1 MKSLTIRMQTFLG
14 SLTKLATVAL
24 LAALFSAAPFC
35 TAIAQVAP
43 PLGTTQSFA
52 ILGGQTVTNTG
63 PTIIIGDLG
72 VSPGTAV
79 TGFPPGTETGGTT
92 HAADAVALQAQSD
105 TTIVYNN
112 LAGEASTGSLT
123 GMDLGG
129 LTLVPGVYTFSSSA
143 QLTGALTL
151 DGQNNP
157 AAVWVFQIASTLT
170 TASGSSVVL
179 TNGANPCNVF
189 WQVGSS
195 ATLGT
200 TTAFVGNIFALTSI
214 SLTTGATVAGRALAR
229 NGAVTMDSNKVSIAA
244 CGGATGTPVPP
255 TLSKAFSPA
264 TINAG
269 GTSTLT
275 ITLSNPN
282 TTAASLNMP
291 FTDILPS
298 GVLVSGGGSNTC
310 GGALTATAGSSA
322 VTLTGGSIPVNGS
335 CVLTVDVVA
344 ASGGNYINSLAVGAL
359 VTSNG
364 NNAAPAVATLTV
376 SAPSSVT
383 LGKAFSP
390 ATIAAGGTST
400 LTITLSNASTTAA
413 TLNAPLTDTLP
424 SGVVTSGSASTTC
437 GGTAST
443 GASTVTPTPQWSGG
457 GGASSVTLTG
467 GTIPASGSCVL
478 TVGVVAA
485 NGGSYI
491 NSLAAGALVTSNG
504 TSAAP
509 AVATLTVSSSSI
521 VTPTLGKAFSPAT
534 IAAGGT
540 STLTITLT
548 NANTTPA
555 TLNAPF
561 TDTLPSGVVV
571 SGTASTTC
579 AGGTASTVAPAVAA
593 QDRGLPKP
601 QWFGGNGASTV
612 TLTGGTIPANGSCV
626 LTVDVIAANGGSYIN
641 SLAAGALATSN
652 GTNAAPAIATLTVT
666 VPSPVT
672 LGKAFNQATINT
684 GGVSVLTITLSNAG
698 ATPALLTAPLT
709 DTLPSGVVASGNA
722 SSTCGGTASTGA
734 STATPAP
741 QWINAA
747 SSVTLMGGTIPAGS
761 SCTVTVSVTAPVAGS
776 YFNSLPAGA
785 LQTDLGNNA
794 APAVATLTANPTT
807 KADFSLAMVTP
818 GTVQI
823 TRGVPTTVAVG
834 VVTNPSNMP
843 IPVDVAFGCVVP
855 SGLTGTT
862 CSLNPAKITAGSP
875 SGSSTILTINTIRG
889 TTTSNLLPS
898 GPGAR
903 LPWYLPWASAATLF
917 ALVGLLCFARN
928 STSRRLLPYYLA
940 GVLLAVTAAGLAGC
954 GGAATGTSAG
964 TSVGSTSVAGTP
976 MGPSS
981 VTVTSTAAGIM
992 KTVSIPINVN

>member
-1 MKSLTIRMQTFLG
+1 MKRLMTRMQTFRG
-14 SLTKLATVAL
+14 SLAKLATVGL
-24 LAALFSAAPFC
+24 LATLFSAAPFR
-35 TAIAQVAP
+35 TAMAQVAP
-43 PLGTTQSFA
+43 PMGTTQSFA
-52 ILGGQTVTNTG
+52 VLGGASVVNTGSTVT
-63 PTIIIGDLG
+63 IGDVG
-72 VSPGTAV
+72 VSPGTV
-79 TGFPPGTETGGTT
+79 ISGFPPGLVTGGTT
-92 HAADAVALQAQSD
+92 HQTDAVALQAQND
-105 TTIVYNN
+105 TTAAYLN
-112 LAGEASTGSLT
+112 LAAQTPVTLDLT
-123 GMDLGG
+123 GKDLGG
-129 LTLVPGVYTFSSSA
+129 QTLVKGVYSFSSSA
-143 QLTGALTL
+143 GLTGTLTL
-151 DGQNNP
+151 DAGGSAN
-157 AAVWVFQIASTLT
+157 AVWVFKIGSTLT

-179 TNGANPCNVF
+179 INGANPCNIF

-195 ATLGT
+195 ATLGSAT
-200 TTAFVGNIFALTSI
+200 NFVGNIFALTSI
-214 SLTTGATVAGRALAR
+214 TLITGATVQGRLLAR
-229 NGAVTMDSNKVSIAA
+229 NGSVTLDTNTVNITA
-244 CGGATGTPVPP
+244 CGGTTGTTVPP
-255 TLSKAFSPA
+255 TLSTAFSPA
-264 TINAG
+264 TITAG

-282 TTAASLNMP
+282 TTAASLTTP
-291 FTDILPS
+291 FTDTLPS
-298 GVLVSGGGSNTC
+298 GLVVSGGSSTTC
-310 GGALTATAGSSA
+310 TGGALTATAGSSA
-322 VTLTGGSIPVNGS
+322 VTLTGGSIPINGS

-344 ASGGNYINSLAVGAL
+344 ASGGSYINSLAVGAL

-364 NNAAPAVATLTV
+364 TSAAPAVATLTV
-376 SAPSSVT
+376 SALSSVT

-390 ATIAAGGTST
+390 ATIAAGGTSS

-424 SGVVTSGSASTTC
+424 SGVVVSGTASTTC

-443 GASTVTPTPQWSGG
+443 GAS
-457 GGASSVTLTG
+457 SVTLTG
-467 GTIPASGSCVL
+467 GALPANGSCSLMVN
-478 TVGVVAA
+478 VVAA

-540 STLTITLT
+540 STLTITLS
-548 NANTTPA
+548 NANTTAA
-555 TLNAPF
+555 TLNAPL
-561 TDTLPSGVVV
+561 TDTLPGGVVV

-601 QWFGGNGASTV
+601 QWFGGNGASAV

-641 SLAAGALATSN
+641 SLAVGALATSN
-652 GTNAAPAIATLTVT
+652 GTNAAPAIATLTAT

-672 LGKAFNQATINT
+672 LGKAFNQASINA

-698 ATPALLTAPLT
+698 VTPALLTAPLT
-709 DTLPSGVVASGNA
+709 DTLPSGMVVSGNA

-747 SSVTLMGGTIPAGS
+747 SSVTLTGGTIPAGS

-785 LQTDLGNNA
+785 LRTDKGNNA

-807 KADFSLAMVTP
+807 KADVSLAMVTP

-823 TRGVPTTVAVG
+823 TRGVPSTVAVG

-843 IPVDVAFGCVVP
+843 IPVDVTFGCVVP

-889 TTTSNLLPS
+889 TTNSNLLPS
-898 GPGAR
+898 GPGAP

-917 ALVGLLCFARN
+917 ALVGLLWFARN
-928 STSRRLLPYYLA
+928 STSRRLLPYYLT

>member
-1 MKSLTIRMQTFLG
+1 MKNLMTRMQTFRG

-24 LAALFSAAPFC
+24 LAALFSATPFR
-35 TAIAQVAP
+35 TAMAQVAP
-43 PLGTTQSFA
+43 PMGTTQSFA
-52 ILGGQTVTNTG
+52 VLGGASVVNTGSTVT
-63 PTIIIGDLG
+63 IGDVG
-72 VSPGTAV
+72 VSPGTV
-79 TGFPPGTETGGTT
+79 ISGFPPGLATGGTT
-92 HAADAVALQAQSD
+92 HQTDAVALQAQND
-105 TTIVYNN
+105 TTAAYLN
-112 LAGEASTGSLT
+112 LAAQTPVTLDLT
-123 GMDLGG
+123 GKDLGG
-129 LTLVPGVYTFSSSA
+129 QTLVKGVYSFSSSA
-143 QLTGALTL
+143 GLTGTLTL
-151 DGQNNP
+151 DAGGSAN
-157 AAVWVFQIASTLT
+157 AVWVFKIGSTLT

-179 TNGANPCNVF
+179 INGANPCNVF

-195 ATLGT
+195 ATLGSAT
-200 TTAFVGNIFALTSI
+200 NFVGNIFALTSI
-214 SLTTGATVAGRALAR
+214 TLITGATVQGRLLAR
-229 NGAVTMDSNKVSIAA
+229 NGSVTLDTNTVNITA
-244 CGGATGTPVPP
+244 CGGTTGTTVPP
-255 TLSKAFSPA
+255 TLSTAFSPA
-264 TINAG
+264 TITAG

-282 TTAASLNMP
+282 TTAASLTTP
-291 FTDILPS
+291 FTDTLPS
-298 GVLVSGGGSNTC
+298 GLVVSGGSSTTC
-310 GGALTATAGSSA
+310 TGGALTATAGSSA
-322 VTLTGGSIPVNGS
+322 VILTGGSIPINGS
-335 CVLTVDVVA
+335 CVLTVDVAA
-344 ASGGNYINSLAVGAL
+344 ASGGSYINSLAVGAL

-364 NNAAPAVATLTV
+364 ASAAPAVATLTV
-376 SAPSSVT
+376 SALSSVT
-383 LGKAFSP
+383 VGKAFNP
-390 ATIAAGGTST
+390 ATIGAGGTSS
-400 LTITLSNASTTAA
+400 LTITLSNASTTVA
-413 TLNAPLTDTLP
+413 TLNALLTDTLP
-424 SGVVTSGSASTTC
+424 SGVVVSGSASTTC

-443 GASTVTPTPQWSGG
+443 GV
-457 GGASSVTLTG
+457 SSVTLTG
-467 GTIPASGSCVL
+467 GAIPANGSCSLMVN
-478 TVGVVAA
+478 VVAA
-485 NGGSYI
+485 NGGSYV

-504 TSAAP
+504 TSAAS

-521 VTPTLGKAFSPAT
+521 VTPTLGKAFNPAT

-540 STLTITLT
+540 STLTITLS
-548 NANTTPA
+548 NANTMAA
-555 TLNAPF
+555 TLNAPL
-561 TDTLPSGVVV
+561 TDTLPGGVVV

-601 QWFGGNGASTV
+601 QWFGGNGASSV

-652 GTNAAPAIATLTVT
+652 GTNAAPAIATLTAT

-672 LGKAFNQATINT
+672 LGKAFNQATINA

-722 SSTCGGTASTGA
+722 SSTCGGTASTAA

-747 SSVTLMGGTIPAGS
+747 SSVTLTGGTIPAGS

-785 LQTDLGNNA
+785 LRTDKGNNA

-807 KADFSLAMVTP
+807 KADFSLAMVPP

-843 IPVDVAFGCVVP
+843 IPVDVSFGCVVP

-917 ALVGLLCFARN
+917 ALVGLFCFARN

>member
-1 MKSLTIRMQTFLG
+1 MKSLMTRMQTFRD
-14 SLTKLATVAL
+14 SLLKLATVAL
-24 LAALFSAAPFC
+24 LAALFSAAPFR
-35 TAIAQVAP
+35 TAMAQVAP
-43 PLGTTQSFA
+43 TLGTTQSFA
-52 ILGGQTVTNTG
+52 VLGGASVVNTGSTVT
-63 PTIIIGDLG
+63 IGDVG
-72 VSPGTAV
+72 VSPGTV
-79 TGFPPGTETGGTT
+79 ISGFPPGLVTGGTT
-92 HAADAVALQAQSD
+92 HQTDAVALQAQND
-105 TTIVYNN
+105 NTAAYLN
-112 LAGEASTGSLT
+112 LAAQTPVTLDLT
-123 GMDLGG
+123 GKDLGG
-129 LTLVPGVYTFSSSA
+129 QTLVKGVYSFSSSA
-143 QLTGALTL
+143 GLTGALTL
-151 DGQNNP
+151 DAGGDS
-157 AAVWVFQIASTLT
+157 AAVWVFKIGSTLT

-179 TNGANPCNVF
+179 INGANPCNVF

-200 TTAFVGNIFALTSI
+200 TTSFVGNVFALTSI
-214 SLTTGATVAGRALAR
+214 TLITGATVQGRLLAQ
-229 NGAVTMDSNKVSIAA
+229 NGSVTLDTNTVDITA
-244 CGGATGTPVPP
+244 CGGTTGSPVPP

-264 TINAG
+264 TITAG

-282 TTAASLNMP
+282 TTAASLTTA
-291 FTDILPS
+291 FTDTLPS
-298 GVLVSGGGSNTC
+298 GLVVSGGSSTTC
-310 GGALTATAGSSA
+310 TGGALTATAGSSA
-322 VTLTGGSIPVNGS
+322 VILTGGSIPINGS

-344 ASGGNYINSLAVGAL
+344 ASGGSYINSLAVGAL

-364 NNAAPAVATLTV
+364 TSAAPAVATLTV
-376 SAPSSVT
+376 SALSSVT

-390 ATIAAGGTST
+390 ATIAAGGTSS

-424 SGVVTSGSASTTC
+424 SGVVVSGSASTTC

-443 GASTVTPTPQWSGG
+443 GAS
-457 GGASSVTLTG
+457 SVALTG
-467 GTIPASGSCVL
+467 GTIPANGSCNLMVN
-478 TVGVVAA
+478 VVAA

-540 STLTITLT
+540 STLTITLS
-548 NANTTPA
+548 NANTMAA
-555 TLNAPF
+555 TLNAPLI
-561 TDTLPSGVVV
+561 DTLPSGVVV

-579 AGGTASTVAPAVAA
+579 ASGTASTVAPAVAS
-593 QDRGLPKP
+593 QDPGLPKP

-672 LGKAFNQATINT
+672 LGKAFNQATINA

-709 DTLPSGVVASGNA
+709 DTLPSGLVASGNA

-747 SSVTLMGGTIPAGS
+747 SSVTLTGGTIPAGS
-761 SCTVTVSVTAPVAGS
+761 SCTLTVSVTAPVAGS

-785 LQTDLGNNA
+785 LRTDKGNNA

-843 IPVDVAFGCVVP
+843 IPVDVSFGCAVP

-889 TTTSNLLPS
+889 TTNSNLLPS

-917 ALVGLLCFARN
+917 ALAGLLRFARN
-928 STSRRLLPYYLA
+928 STSRRLLPYYLT

-981 VTVTSTAAGIM
+981 ITVTSTAAGIM

>member
-1 MKSLTIRMQTFLG
+1 MKNLMTRMQTFRG
-14 SLTKLATVAL
+14 SLAKLATVAL
-24 LAALFSAAPFC
+24 LAALFSAAPFR
-35 TAIAQVAP
+35 TAMAQVAP
-43 PLGTTQSFA
+43 PMGTTQSFA
-52 ILGGQTVTNTG
+52 VLGGASVVNTGSTVT
-63 PTIIIGDLG
+63 IGDVG
-72 VSPGTAV
+72 VSPGTV
-79 TGFPPGTETGGTT
+79 ISGFPPGLVTGGTT
-92 HAADAVALQAQSD
+92 HQTDAVALQAQND
-105 TTIVYNN
+105 TTAAYLN
-112 LAGEASTGSLT
+112 LAAQTPVTLDLT
-123 GMDLGG
+123 GKDLGG
-129 LTLVPGVYTFSSSA
+129 QTLVKGVYSFSSSA
-143 QLTGALTL
+143 GLTGTLTL
-151 DGQNNP
+151 DAGGSAN
-157 AAVWVFQIASTLT
+157 AVWVFKIGSTLT

-179 TNGANPCNVF
+179 INGANPCNIF

-195 ATLGT
+195 ATLGSAT
-200 TTAFVGNIFALTSI
+200 NFVGNIFALTSI
-214 SLTTGATVAGRALAR
+214 TLITGATVQGRLLAR
-229 NGAVTMDSNKVSIAA
+229 NGSVTLDTNTVNITA
-244 CGGATGTPVPP
+244 CGGTTGTTVPP
-255 TLSKAFSPA
+255 TLSTAFSPA
-264 TINAG
+264 TITAG

-282 TTAASLNMP
+282 TTAASLTTP
-291 FTDILPS
+291 FTDTLPS
-298 GVLVSGGGSNTC
+298 GLVVSGGSSTTC
-310 GGALTATAGSSA
+310 TGGALTATVGSSA
-322 VTLTGGSIPVNGS
+322 VILTGGSIPINGS
-335 CVLTVDVVA
+335 CVLTVDVAA
-344 ASGGNYINSLAVGAL
+344 ASGGSYINSLAVGAL

-364 NNAAPAVATLTV
+364 ASAAPAVATLTV
-376 SAPSSVT
+376 SALSSVT

-390 ATIAAGGTST
+390 ATIAAGGTSS
-400 LTITLSNASTTAA
+400 LTITLSNASTTVA

-424 SGVVTSGSASTTC
+424 SGVVVSGTASTTC

-443 GASTVTPTPQWSGG
+443 GV
-457 GGASSVTLTG
+457 SSVTLTG
-467 GTIPASGSCVL
+467 GTIPANGSCSLMVN
-478 TVGVVAA
+478 VAAA

-491 NSLAAGALVTSNG
+491 NSLAAGTLVTSNG

-521 VTPTLGKAFSPAT
+521 VTPTLGKAFNPAT

-540 STLTITLT
+540 STLTITLS
-548 NANTTPA
+548 NANTTAA

-571 SGTASTTC
+571 SGTANTTC

-593 QDRGLPKP
+593 LDRGLPKP
-601 QWFGGNGASTV
+601 QWFGGNGASSV

-641 SLAAGALATSN
+641 SLAVGALATSN
-652 GTNAAPAIATLTVT
+652 GTNAAPAIATLTAT

-672 LGKAFNQATINT
+672 LGKAFNQASINA

-698 ATPALLTAPLT
+698 VTPALLTAPLT
-709 DTLPSGVVASGNA
+709 DTLPSGMVVSGNA

-747 SSVTLMGGTIPAGS
+747 SSVTLTGGTIPAGS

-785 LQTDLGNNA
+785 LRTDKGNNA

-807 KADFSLAMVTP
+807 KADVSLAMVTP

-843 IPVDVAFGCVVP
+843 IPVDVSFGCVVP

-889 TTTSNLLPS
+889 TTNSNLLPS
-898 GPGAR
+898 GPGAPR
-903 LPWYLPWASAATLF
+903 PWYLPWASAATLF
-917 ALVGLLCFARN
+917 ALVGLLWFARN
-928 STSRRLLPYYLA
+928 STSRRLLPYYLT

>member
-1 MKSLTIRMQTFLG
+1 MKNLMTRIQTFRG

-24 LAALFSAAPFC
+24 LAALFSATPFR
-35 TAIAQVAP
+35 TAMAQVAP
-43 PLGTTQSFA
+43 PMGTTQSFA
-52 ILGGQTVTNTG
+52 VLGGASVVNTGSTVT
-63 PTIIIGDLG
+63 IGDVG
-72 VSPGTAV
+72 VSPGTV
-79 TGFPPGTETGGTT
+79 ISGFPPGLVTGGTT
-92 HAADAVALQAQSD
+92 HQTDAVALQAQND
-105 TTIVYNN
+105 NTAAYLN
-112 LAGEASTGSLT
+112 LAAQTPVTLDLT
-123 GMDLGG
+123 GKDLGG
-129 LTLVPGVYTFSSSA
+129 QTLVKGVYSFSSSA
-143 QLTGALTL
+143 GLTGTLTL
-151 DGQNNP
+151 DAGGSAN
-157 AAVWVFQIASTLT
+157 AVWVFKIGSTLT

-179 TNGANPCNVF
+179 INGANPCNIF

-195 ATLGT
+195 ATLGSAT
-200 TTAFVGNIFALTSI
+200 NFVGNIFALTSI
-214 SLTTGATVAGRALAR
+214 TLITGATVQGRLLAR
-229 NGAVTMDSNKVSIAA
+229 NGSVTLDTNTVNITA
-244 CGGATGTPVPP
+244 CGGTTGTTVPP
-255 TLSKAFSPA
+255 TLSTAFGPA
-264 TINAG
+264 TIIAG

-282 TTAASLNMP
+282 TTAASLTTP
-291 FTDILPS
+291 FTDTLPS
-298 GVLVSGGGSNTC
+298 GLVVSGGGSTTC
-310 GGALTATAGSSA
+310 TGGALTATAGSSA
-322 VTLTGGSIPVNGS
+322 VILTGGSIPINGS
-335 CVLTVDVVA
+335 CVLTVDVAA
-344 ASGGNYINSLAVGAL
+344 ASGGSYINSLAVGAL

-364 NNAAPAVATLTV
+364 TSAAPAVATLTV
-376 SAPSSVT
+376 SALSSVT

-390 ATIAAGGTST
+390 ATIAAGGTSS

-424 SGVVTSGSASTTC
+424 SGVVVSGSASTTC

-443 GASTVTPTPQWSGG
+443 GAS
-457 GGASSVTLTG
+457 SVILTG
-467 GTIPASGSCVL
+467 GAIPANGSCNLMANVF
-478 TVGVVAA
+478 AA

-521 VTPTLGKAFSPAT
+521 VTPTLGKAFNPAT

-540 STLTITLT
+540 STLTITLS
-548 NANTTPA
+548 NANTTAA
-555 TLNAPF
+555 TLNAPL

-579 AGGTASTVAPAVAA
+579 ASGTASTVAPAVAA

-652 GTNAAPAIATLTVT
+652 GTNAAPAIATLTAT

-672 LGKAFNQATINT
+672 LGKAFNQATINA

-722 SSTCGGTASTGA
+722 SSTCGGTASTAA
-734 STATPAP
+734 STVTPAP

-747 SSVTLMGGTIPAGS
+747 SSVTLTGGTIPAGS

-785 LQTDLGNNA
+785 LRTDKGNNA

-823 TRGVPTTVAVG
+823 TRGVPSTVAVG

-843 IPVDVAFGCVVP
+843 IPVDVTFGCAVP

-889 TTTSNLLPS
+889 TTNSNLLPS

-928 STSRRLLPYYLA
+928 STSRRLLPYYLT